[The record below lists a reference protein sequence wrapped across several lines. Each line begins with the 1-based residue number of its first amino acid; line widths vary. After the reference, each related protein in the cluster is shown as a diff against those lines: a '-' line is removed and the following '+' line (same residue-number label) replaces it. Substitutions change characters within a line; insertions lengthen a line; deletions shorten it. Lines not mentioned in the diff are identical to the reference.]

1 MSNFGV
7 KFRIFSY
14 QDSLLK
20 FAFFFSFP
28 MAAQICNTNRLVQR
42 LSVFVTEFIRK
53 TYGFL
58 TPDHVSELRNLR
70 NEIEDN
76 FPACSM
82 VTAPWKEDRKRSV
95 DSENDTES
103 ELDLPPIQKRPR
115 LKSDSTPEGNHP
127 ERSMYK
133 DFTSPESSDPFTTPV
148 KKSNDSEWTASTQE
162 ESDSDKSSIKEHP
175 QRRVQVPFSLYNKIK
190 EMFYPSGP
198 RQMYIDEKK
207 GGQAIVRRALN

>member
-1 MSNFGV
+1 MSTLGV
-7 KFRIFSY
+7 KFRIFSS

-58 TPDHVSELRNLR
+58 TPDHVTELRNLR

-76 FPACSM
+76 FPACPL

-95 DSENDTES
+95 DSDNES
-103 ELDLPPIQKRPR
+103 ESESDLPPIQKRPR
-115 LKSDSTPEGNHP
+115 MKSDSSPEGNHSGRFMNK
-127 ERSMYK
+127 EV
-133 DFTSPESSDPFTTPV
+133 TSPESSDPFTTP
-148 KKSNDSEWTASTQE
+148 KKSNDSEWTGST
-162 ESDSDKSSIKEHP
+162 
-175 QRRVQVPFSLYNKIK
+175 
-190 EMFYPSGP
+190 
-198 RQMYIDEKK
+198 
-207 GGQAIVRRALN
+207 